1 MKFQKTL
8 LSCILLSGMA
18 FSASSLAADGRI
30 TFKGTITSAACTV
43 TDPSSSGTGGVVDF
57 GTVSSDALKGAGT
70 KAMPVGFNIS
80 LTNCPST
87 VSKASVVFDGV
98 ADSVNSKLL
107 ALDSSSTA
115 KGFGIALYDKNDAQI
130 GVKEKSNA
138 YSISTGDNNLSF
150 NARLMSTTAAVT
162 AGNFTSSADFTVNYQ

>member
-1 MKFQKTL
+1 MNFKKAAISIAML
-8 LSCILLSGMA
+8 AGLGI
-18 FSASSLAADGRI
+18 SASSFAADGTI

-43 TDPSSSGTGGVVDF
+43 TDPSSTGTGGVVDF

-107 ALDSSSTA
+107 ALDKSSTA
-115 KGFGIALYDKNDAQI
+115 KGFGIALYDQNDAQI

-138 YSISTGDNNLSF
+138 YTIKTGSNNLAF
-150 NARLMSTTAAVT
+150 NARLMSTSTAVT

>member
-1 MKFQKTL
+1 MNFKKAAVAIALFAG
-8 LSCILLSGMA
+8 IGI
-18 FSASSLAADGRI
+18 SASSFAADGTI

-43 TDPSSSGTGGVVDF
+43 TDPSSTGTGGVVDF

-98 ADSVNSKLL
+98 ADSTNSKLL

-115 KGFGIALYDKNDAQI
+115 KGFGIALYDQNDAQI

-138 YSISTGDNNLSF
+138 YSISTGDNQLAF
-150 NARLMSTTAAVT
+150 NARLMSTSTAVT